1 MDRSGCPR
9 FSPSGRQFR
18 RPRQRHGRR
27 FLFRNFLS
35 TIRCGRAW
43 LDRVASPRRKDL
55 GTFKDGDNARDMSG
69 SLLFTEQ
76 LPKALEGNYRAVSP
90 VDHVDRLICYHA
102 SNRFP
107 LVSFG
112 AVATSEALAGWRS
125 DTIADALIV
134 FIIVA
139 TIGLGF
145 FLVKELN
152 NRAKARVALAES
164 EANFRLLAEYSS
176 GMVSRI
182 GRDHVRRY
190 VSAACIRVL
199 GYPPEEVTAAL
210 RSS

>member
-1 MDRSGCPR
+1 
-9 FSPSGRQFR
+9 
-18 RPRQRHGRR
+18 
-27 FLFRNFLS
+27 
-35 TIRCGRAW
+35 
-43 LDRVASPRRKDL
+43 
-55 GTFKDGDNARDMSG
+55 MSG

-139 TIGLGF
+139 TIGLLGF

-190 VSAACIRVL
+190 VSPACIGVL
-199 GYPPEEVTAAL
+199 GYTPEELTAAL